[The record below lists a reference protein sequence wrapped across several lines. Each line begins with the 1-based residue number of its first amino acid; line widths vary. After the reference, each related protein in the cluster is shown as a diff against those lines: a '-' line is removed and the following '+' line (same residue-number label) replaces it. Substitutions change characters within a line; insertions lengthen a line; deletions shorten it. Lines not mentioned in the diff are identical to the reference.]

1 MATVSAFVLYDKI
14 SSFLVV
20 PCRPR
25 LSISMLLNM
34 LVVIMSIKAMVLVLF
49 TFRLL
54 ALGSCS
60 PKMVDL
66 LRSSP
71 IKPYLWFRSS
81 ALLLNIDLGG
91 FLVVLP
97 NCYYISILLISSSI
111 LLRNCNNCYCFW
123 SFLTKRDQPF
133 PSHMYLW
140 ENLAPQHQILVMI
153 FGLKIVSREALN
165 WASKSY
171 FP

>member
-1 MATVSAFVLYDKI
+1 MFFLCVDLYLFHVLSKMATVSAFVLYDKI
-14 SSFLVV
+14 PSFLVV

-81 ALLLNIDLGG
+81 ALLLNIDLGR

-97 NCYYISILLISSSI
+97 NCYYISILLFSSSI
-111 LLRNCNNCYCFW
+111 LLRNCNILRL
-123 SFLTKRDQPF
+123 FLVF
-133 PSHMYLW
+133 
-140 ENLAPQHQILVMI
+140 
-153 FGLKIVSREALN
+153 
-165 WASKSY
+165 SY
-171 FP
+171 

>member
-1 MATVSAFVLYDKI
+1 MFFLCVDLYLFHVLSKMATVSAFVLYDKI

-25 LSISMLLNM
+25 LSISMSLNM

-91 FLVVLP
+91 IFSCTSKLLLYFDLPLLFLYSATQL
-97 NCYYISILLISSSI
+97 
-111 LLRNCNNCYCFW
+111 
-123 SFLTKRDQPF
+123 
-133 PSHMYLW
+133 
-140 ENLAPQHQILVMI
+140 
-153 FGLKIVSREALN
+153 
-165 WASKSY
+165 
-171 FP
+171 